1 VESRKGGRIKGKIA
15 GMLELPGDLVFD
27 LPRITLIGTVE
38 MTVENHRGLIEYSPE
53 RVVIGF
59 GRGQITVKGLDLVI
73 GRIVPDEVT
82 LTGQISSVDLE
93 G

>member
-1 VESRKGGRIKGKIA
+1 MGPKKEGRIKGRVA

-27 LPRITLIGTVE
+27 LPRITLIGAVE

-59 GRGQITVKGLDLVI
+59 GGGQIVVKGVDLVI
-73 GRIVPDEVT
+73 GRIVADEVT
-82 LTGQISSVDLE
+82 LTGRISSVDLE